1 MRKDEDCDEGGE
13 KEREVGWPHPW
24 KNARLASPRQK
35 KNWLG
40 LLLRQAPSFF
50 GDRNNGFLNLD
61 PGPHECAG
69 VVIT

>member
-1 MRKDEDCDEGGE
+1 MMRKDEDCEEGGE
-13 KEREVGWPHPW
+13 KEREAGWLHPW
-24 KNARLASPRQK
+24 KTQDLPPPDK

-69 VVIT
+69 EVIT

>member
-13 KEREVGWPHPW
+13 KEREAGWPHHG
-24 KNARLASPRQK
+24 KARLASPRQ

-50 GDRNNGFLNLD
+50 GDRNNGFLDLD
-61 PGPHECAG
+61 LGPHECARD
-69 VVIT
+69 VIS